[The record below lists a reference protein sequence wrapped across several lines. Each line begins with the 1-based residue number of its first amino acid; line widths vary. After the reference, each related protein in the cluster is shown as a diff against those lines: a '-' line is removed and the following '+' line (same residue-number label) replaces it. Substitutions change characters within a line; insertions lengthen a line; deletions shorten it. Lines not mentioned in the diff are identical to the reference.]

1 VEDDD
6 DGGGGGGAHENVFG
20 GGGGGGVSAVAEG
33 AVELHAPRELRL
45 AVPVAGS
52 AAPVEVRVRVQTRG
66 AERGAA
72 GGAGTLTLVSVPYSE
87 HSSFGELRRCVAA
100 LRAERIVPTVNC
112 RSQADLARIVALLS

>member
-1 VEDDD
+1 M
-6 DGGGGGGAHENVFG
+6 
-20 GGGGGGVSAVAEG
+20 
-33 AVELHAPRELRL
+33 
-45 AVPVAGS
+45 PVAGS

-66 AERGAA
+66 AERGEA

-112 RSQADLARIVALLS
+112 RSQADLARIVALLLICAAGVGGWGAGARRGAWRGTRWGCNAASRQRANEK